1 MVDRDVFE
9 AGVENGG
16 VEEDEAEVAAG
27 LGGDLVGVACGAAL
41 HEVDGGDDVVDAEA
55 EEGFAYKFGAE
66 FGEVEGVSSRNGILC
81 TIAVRVCK
89 S

>member
-1 MVDRDVFE
+1 MVDGDVFE
-9 AGVENGG
+9 AGVERGG
-16 VEEDEAEVAAG
+16 VEEDEAEMAAG
-27 LGGDLVGVACGAAL
+27 LGGDLVGVACGTTL
-41 HEVDGGDDVVDAEA
+41 HEIHRCDDVIDAEA
-55 EEGFAYKFGAE
+55 EESSAGEFGAE